1 MRPGRVGRLVRVLV
15 VRVGVGVR
23 HRAGAR
29 PRPRPRPA
37 QRHGRA
43 GVSVAGAVS
52 VPPVRAECPRLL
64 GRPRV
69 GEAEGLLQVPRQP
82 TRGGVAAGS
91 SSLGGGRAEAEVA
104 VAPGLAP
111 AAPLHAGG
119 GQGGRAGLARPS
131 LHWAEPR
138 WGSLLVVTQ
147 VSHWW

>member
-1 MRPGRVGRLVRVLV
+1 MWPGRVGRLVRVLV

-52 VPPVRAECPRLL
+52 VPAVRAEGPGLL

-69 GEAEGLLQVPRQP
+69 GEAEGLLLLPRQP
-82 TRGGVAAGS
+82 PRGGVAAPS
-91 SSLGGGRAEAEVA
+91 WLGGGRAEAEVA

-119 GQGGRAGLARPS
+119 GQGG
-131 LHWAEPR
+131 
-138 WGSLLVVTQ
+138 
-147 VSHWW
+147 